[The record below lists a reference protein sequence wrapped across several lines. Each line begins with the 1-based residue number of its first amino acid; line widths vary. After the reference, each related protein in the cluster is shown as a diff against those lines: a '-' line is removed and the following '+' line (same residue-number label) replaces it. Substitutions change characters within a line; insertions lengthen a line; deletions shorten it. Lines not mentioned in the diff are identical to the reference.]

1 MKPSLTIHAHRDGSQ
16 SRDRAILDL
25 LHLEELGLAPSSVT
39 VQQLRKL
46 WGCSQPMVSRRMT
59 AIHQLGRYWVSA
71 GWGRY
76 KVFSTHERRAQRW
89 EAARRQL
96 QEVVG

>member
-1 MKPSLTIHAHRDGSQ
+1 MTPTLIHPLRNGNVT
-16 SRDRAILDL
+16 RDRAILDL
-25 LHLEELGLAPSSVT
+25 LHLEELGLVPGSVT
-39 VQQLRKL
+39 VREL

-59 AIHQLGRYWVSA
+59 AIHQLGMYWVSA

-89 EAARRQL
+89 ELLRRQL
-96 QEVVG
+96 REVA

>member
-1 MKPSLTIHAHRDGSQ
+1 MRHDHTISSLRDGTAG
-16 SRDRAILDL
+16 RDKAILDA
-25 LHLEELGLAPSSVT
+25 LHLKELGLVPGSVT
-39 VQQLRKL
+39 VQELREL
-46 WGCSQPMVSRRMT
+46 WGCSQPMVSRRMA
-59 AIHQLGRYWVSA
+59 AIHQLGWYWVSA

>member
-1 MKPSLTIHAHRDGSQ
+1 MTTSIHTLRDGTAG
-16 SRDRAILDL
+16 RDRAILDL
-25 LHLEELGLAPSSVT
+25 LHLEELGLLPGSVT
-39 VQQLRKL
+39 VQELREL
-46 WGCSQPMVSRRMT
+46 WGCSQPMVSRRMA

-89 EAARRQL
+89 ELLRQRL
-96 QEVVG
+96 AG